1 MLVYYKVGAQQTLHI
16 WCALSR
22 MSVYW
27 SWPKDLLGYLAYRK
41 PDHYFSHSPD
51 QAEGYLDYL
60 QTLCELIIF
69 LK

>member
-1 MLVYYKVGAQQTLHI
+1 MLVYYKVEAQQTLHI
-16 WCALSR
+16 SCALSR

-41 PDHYFSHSPD
+41 PDHY
-51 QAEGYLDYL
+51 LDYL